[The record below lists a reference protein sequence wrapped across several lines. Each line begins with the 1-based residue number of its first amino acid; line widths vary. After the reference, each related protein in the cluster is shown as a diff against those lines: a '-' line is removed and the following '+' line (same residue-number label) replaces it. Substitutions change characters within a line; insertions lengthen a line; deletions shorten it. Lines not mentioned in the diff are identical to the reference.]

1 MTMTRSALG
10 ALLLLTAWAL
20 LPGDAFAQNPPPQP
34 APATE
39 LVFER
44 EVFEYP
50 AFTRR
55 NPFNPLLAAGAGG
68 GPRYEQL
75 TLIGIM
81 FSPNPAA
88 SVAVLST
95 GSVTVAAD
103 GTMSGTDGDAYNLKV
118 GQSVGNVT
126 VVEIQRDRVVVDVEE
141 FGLTDRRTMIFVPRR
156 QGGTS

>member
-1 MTMTRSALG
+1 MTMIRRAVGFLLLG
-10 ALLLLTAWAL
+10 AWAS
-20 LPGDAFAQNPPPQP
+20 LPAATGAQDPPPPPLP
-34 APATE
+34 ASE

-75 TLIGIM
+75 TLIGVM
-81 FSPNPAA
+81 WSPSPAS

-95 GSVTVAAD
+95 GRVTVAAD
-103 GTMSGTDGDAYNLKV
+103 GTLSGTEGDAYYMKV
-118 GQSVGNVT
+118 GGTVGNVT

-141 FGLTDRRTMIFVPRR
+141 FGLADRRTMLFVPRG